1 MITFKNKKILVTGAS
16 SGIGREVA
24 IHLSELGAKVV
35 LVARDEDRL
44 KETLS
49 FMKHSE
55 NNKYFSYDL
64 EDIDNIRFLISNCVE
79 YDNIKF
85 DGFVHC
91 AGIPSILPFKIL
103 DYKKSEKVFKINT
116 YSYLEIIKY
125 LSKKQNSND
134 EASIIFLS
142 SVLEKYPKKAQIP
155 YIISKVS
162 GNNISKAISL
172 ELQKRKIR
180 VNGIL
185 VGSVETKMAEDTEKY
200 RLFTSEA
207 EKANLPEHYNP
218 VCKILSTREI
228 SNMIMFLLSDSAKYI
243 IGENYF
249 IDGGYFI

>member
-24 IHLSELGAKVV
+24 IHLSELEAKVV
-35 LVARDEDRL
+35 LIARDEDRL

-49 FMKHSE
+49 LMKQTEIH
-55 NNKYFSYDL
+55 KYFCYDL
-64 EDIDNIRFLISNCVE
+64 ENIDDISTLVTNCVG
-79 YDNIKF
+79 YNNLKF

-91 AGIPSILPFKIL
+91 AGVPAIYPLKVL
-103 DYKKSEKVFKINT
+103 DYKKFEKVFKINT
-116 YSYLEIIKY
+116 YSYLEIIKH

-142 SVLEKYPKKAQIP
+142 SILEEYPKKAQIP

-162 GNNISKAISL
+162 ASNISKAISL

-180 VNGIL
+180 VNSVL
-185 VGSVETKMAEDTEKY
+185 VGSVHTKMVEDTEKY
-200 RLFTSEA
+200 SLLASDV
-207 EKANLPEHYNP
+207 EKGKLPEHYNP
-218 VCKILSTREI
+218 MWKLLSTKEV
-228 SNMIMFLLSDSAKYI
+228 SNMIIFLLSDSARYI
-243 IGENYF
+243 VGENYF